1 MPIEASNRDM
11 DIDMLGIESRTIGGE
26 IPKKLEK
33 MLIQRSTVKRK
44 KITTVRPICY
54 IRLHTLY
61 SRFLVDISLWS
72 QSIVSI
78 HHRQR
83 KSVSGQVLEAVQD
96 RKSVV

>member
-44 KITTVRPICY
+44 KDLSVQYRWVPYCRGNHDAIWTQTVKPPVYTQMTPYLMICQ
-54 IRLHTLY
+54 
-61 SRFLVDISLWS
+61 F
-72 QSIVSI
+72 
-78 HHRQR
+78 
-83 KSVSGQVLEAVQD
+83 
-96 RKSVV
+96 

>member
-44 KITTVRPICY
+44 KDLPLPLHYHNTTT
-54 IRLHTLY
+54 TLPL
-61 SRFLVDISLWS
+61 F
-72 QSIVSI
+72 Q
-78 HHRQR
+78 RQYR
-83 KSVSGQVLEAVQD
+83 WT
-96 RKSVV
+96 

>member
-44 KITTVRPICY
+44 KDLSPV
-54 IRLHTLY
+54 
-61 SRFLVDISLWS
+61 VWMISG
-72 QSIVSI
+72 IVS
-78 HHRQR
+78 
-83 KSVSGQVLEAVQD
+83 KE
-96 RKSVV
+96 K

>member
-44 KITTVRPICY
+44 KDKTSSVKTV
-54 IRLHTLY
+54 
-61 SRFLVDISLWS
+61 S
-72 QSIVSI
+72 
-78 HHRQR
+78 
-83 KSVSGQVLEAVQD
+83 
-96 RKSVV
+96 

>member
-44 KITTVRPICY
+44 KDLSSTV
-54 IRLHTLY
+54 IRLECRY
-61 SRFLVDISLWS
+61 GSP
-72 QSIVSI
+72 
-78 HHRQR
+78 
-83 KSVSGQVLEAVQD
+83 EAFP
-96 RKSVV
+96 